1 MMSAVECSQPV
12 TAEKTLPGDFA
23 VWLFIFAELSVFAL
37 LFLLFAIT
45 RVRYPDIFA
54 QGQASVSSIA
64 GLVNTLALLSSSYFV
79 VIAQRALLNNRRMA
93 SVINLLLAL
102 ASAGL
107 YLGVKS
113 VEYQHLAELGFGL
126 GSNDFYFFYFGLTG
140 FHMLHVILG
149 MLVLLFLGYKVYRG
163 HYHRERMNEFES
175 GACYW
180 HMVDLLWLMLFP
192 LVYVLHG

>member
-1 MMSAVECSQPV
+1 MNAAEYPQPV
-12 TAEKTLPGDFA
+12 SATKILPGDFA

-45 RVRYPDIFA
+45 RVRYPEMFA
-54 QGQASVSSIA
+54 QGQASISTAA
-64 GLVNTLALLSSSYFV
+64 GLANTLALLTSSYFV
-79 VIAQRALLNNRRMA
+79 VIAQRALLNRQRIA

-102 ASAGL
+102 SCAGL

-113 VEYQHLAELGFGL
+113 GEYQHLAERGFGF

-149 MLVLLFLGYKVYRG
+149 MLVLLFLSHQVYRG
-163 HYHRERMNEFES
+163 RYHCERMNEFES

-192 LVYVLHG
+192 LVYVLQA

>member
-1 MMSAVECSQPV
+1 MMNAAEYPQPV
-12 TAEKTLPGDFA
+12 STEKILLGDFA

-37 LFLLFAIT
+37 LFLLFAVT
-45 RVRYPDIFA
+45 RVRYPEIFA
-54 QGQASVSSIA
+54 QGQASISTNA
-64 GLVNTLALLSSSYFV
+64 GLINTLALLTSSYFV
-79 VIAQRALLNNRRMA
+79 VIAQRALLNRQRIA

-149 MLVLLFLGYKVYRG
+149 MLVLLFLSYKVYRG
-163 HYHRERMNEFES
+163 RYHCERMNEFES

-192 LVYVLHG
+192 LVYVLQG